1 MMKILNEMQ
10 TKRRCLFQ
18 CLQGLMTSHTHT
30 QSHTKTHR
38 FVRGKGN
45 VAVVAAKGNRQT
57 KNYYYIQTIE
67 QNFDYYLIYL
77 LYGNIKTE
85 QKVKTK

>member
-1 MMKILNEMQ
+1 MKC
-10 TKRRCLFQ
+10 RRREDVCFNVCKVWWLR
-18 CLQGLMTSHTHT
+18 THTHT

-45 VAVVAAKGNRQT
+45 VAVVAAKGKKTKGNRQT

-67 QNFDYYLIYL
+67 
-77 LYGNIKTE
+77 
-85 QKVKTK
+85 